1 MRYHITVEGHEF
13 QVDLLPDG
21 VSVDGRRVEAG
32 LDGVKGTRVRT
43 LLLDGASWAWDAT
56 GSGSGQWA
64 LHAGGRTLQTEV
76 LDDRAR
82 TIRALVR
89 KAAGASGPRPLRAP
103 MPGLVVKVEVAV
115 GDEVARGQ
123 GLVVMEAMKME
134 NELKSEGAGRVT
146 RIHVEAGATVEKDQV
161 LVELE
166 AVAAPDQG
174 GDGEGGAGT
183 AGGENV

>member
-1 MRYHITVEGHEF
+1 MTRYHVAIEGNEF
-13 QVDLLPDG
+13 QVDLVPDG
-21 VSVDGRRVEAG
+21 VLVDGEPIQAG
-32 LDGVKGTRVRT
+32 LDGISGTRVRT
-43 LLLDGASWAWDAT
+43 LLLDGHSWLWDAT
-56 GSGSGQWA
+56 GSGSGKWA
-64 LHAGGRTLQTEV
+64 LQAGGRTLSAEV

-89 KAAGASGPRPLRAP
+89 KAAVASGPRPLRAP

-115 GDEVARGQ
+115 GDVVAPGQ

-146 RIHVEAGATVEKDQV
+146 RIHVEPGSTVEKDQV

-166 AVAAPDQG
+166 ALAA
-174 GDGEGGAGT
+174 AGSDAEAGVPS
-183 AGGENV
+183 AGGSDA

>member
-1 MRYHITVEGHEF
+1 MTRYHVSIEGHEF

-21 VSVDGRRVEAG
+21 VLVDGEPIRAG
-32 LDGVKGTRVRT
+32 LDGISGTRVRT
-43 LLLDGASWAWDAT
+43 LLLEGQSWVWDAT

-64 LHAGGRTLQTEV
+64 LQAGGRTLSAEV

-103 MPGLVVKVEVAV
+103 MPGLVLKVEVSV
-115 GDEVARGQ
+115 GDVVAPGQ

-146 RIHVEAGATVEKDQV
+146 RIHVEAGSTVEKDQV

-166 AVAAPDQG
+166 ALAPEG
-174 GDGEGGAGT
+174 GDGAGDAGT
-183 AGGENV
+183 AGGENG

>member
-1 MRYHITVEGHEF
+1 MMRYHVTVEGHEF

-43 LLLDGASWAWDAT
+43 LLLDGASWAWDAA

-64 LHAGGRTLQTEV
+64 LHAAGRTLQTEV

-103 MPGLVVKVEVAV
+103 MPGLVV
-115 GDEVARGQ
+115 
-123 GLVVMEAMKME
+123 MEAMKME

-146 RIHVEAGATVEKDQV
+146 RILVEPGATVEKDQV

-166 AVAAPDQG
+166 ALAPEG
-174 GDGEGGAGT
+174 GEGDAGT
-183 AGGENV
+183 AGGENG

>member
-1 MRYHITVEGHEF
+1 
-13 QVDLLPDG
+13 
-21 VSVDGRRVEAG
+21 
-32 LDGVKGTRVRT
+32 
-43 LLLDGASWAWDAT
+43 
-56 GSGSGQWA
+56 
-64 LHAGGRTLQTEV
+64 
-76 LDDRAR
+76 
-82 TIRALVR
+82 
-89 KAAGASGPRPLRAP
+89 

>member
-1 MRYHITVEGHEF
+1 MRYHVTVEGHEF
-13 QVDLLPDG
+13 QVDLRPDG

-43 LLLDGASWAWDAT
+43 LLLDGASWAWDAA

-146 RIHVEAGATVEKDQV
+146 RIHVEPGATVEKDQV

-166 AVAAPDQG
+166 ALDPEG
-174 GDGEGGAGT
+174 GEGNAGT
-183 AGGENV
+183 GGGENG